1 MRRGWRFVVR
11 YGRNV
16 QGVDCVMP
24 PILLVSP
31 FPPGCRIGPVG
42 RVAQSVNIVLQL
54 WESGLEFT
62 VGEVNEEGGRGDEM
76 KLKLEDETRKPY
88 HSWEFHCYF
97 RRSIYFQGWNT
108 TEDGD
113 WLLSSTKSICGL
125 A

>member
-1 MRRGWRFVVR
+1 MVR

-76 KLKLEDETRKPY
+76 KLKLERMRHANPITL
-88 HSWEFHCYF
+88 
-97 RRSIYFQGWNT
+97 G
-108 TEDGD
+108 
-113 WLLSSTKSICGL
+113 SSTAIFGDPSIFRDGTPQRMVIGC
-125 A
+125 